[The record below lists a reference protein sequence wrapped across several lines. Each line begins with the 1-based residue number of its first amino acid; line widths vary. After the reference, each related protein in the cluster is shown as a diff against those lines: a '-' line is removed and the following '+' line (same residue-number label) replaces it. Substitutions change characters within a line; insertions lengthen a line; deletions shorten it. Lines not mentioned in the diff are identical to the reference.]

1 MRSRFLLALAASVIA
16 DAAAATIPNP
26 LVFTPA
32 KLAISDSAASNSFGV
47 RLAGKPNGP
56 VTVYFEH
63 PTITFSACSV
73 QFDAD
78 SWNTTQ
84 TIGLAPAPVIDKT
97 LNTTVAFSVGVLV
110 SAELDTFHGL
120 NTTISGTFDGLS
132 FTAFPHNY
140 SVMLQSPQ
148 LDVQVFTDTCY
159 NGVATC
165 NQAMAVRYG
174 TSIMILDVRG
184 KQRPLSSYGMTE
196 LTPNVDGILYTPP
209 SIVNSSHVLR
219 LPCGSTVTA
228 VFHYAAT
235 STLDISIRLAAGY
248 RTTSGLC
255 NRPPYTSNGFLVG
268 CNGVFY
274 NGTDRAEAAK
284 FAATWAVSNENNMF
298 LGNIPK
304 QAQPV
309 PPPPWGFECSLPR
322 ASQIGPS
329 KYKSPALSSKSSST
343 SAAKSS
349 STSKAYTTSAKAA
362 TTASALPK
370 YTPVAYGSSSTS
382 AAASPPTLS
391 SSSPPPPS
399 SSSASR
405 TSSSVPAP
413 TSDIDCPKPPPIPPA
428 DIRAEI
434 ETVCKEMFN
443 ITECADISNPSFFI
457 QSCIAD
463 VTLTGTYEAA
473 ERTKRTFLAK
483 CHADTE
489 LTCKHPDA
497 RKAARARKH
506 KKDLGFGDNA
516 CKRDCSGHGACTE
529 FGCSCHHGWAGV
541 DCSRDLTEYS
551 RFDSKTGKFKY
562 GSKHKKGKST
572 AGAKVTYANSTDV
585 GHPIKGGH
593 GRHPKIVYSKGTHDF
608 KKLPTSPYAGDDGD
622 DHGDDGREHRGDHLR
637 GLVILID

>member
-370 YTPVAYGSSSTS
+370 YTP
-382 AAASPPTLS
+382 
-391 SSSPPPPS
+391 
-399 SSSASR
+399 
-405 TSSSVPAP
+405 
-413 TSDIDCPKPPPIPPA
+413 
-428 DIRAEI
+428 I